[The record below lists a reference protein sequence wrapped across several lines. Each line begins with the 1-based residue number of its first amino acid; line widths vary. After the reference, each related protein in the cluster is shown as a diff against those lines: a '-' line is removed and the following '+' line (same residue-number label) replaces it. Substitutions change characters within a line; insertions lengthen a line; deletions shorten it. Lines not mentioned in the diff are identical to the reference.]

1 MLAMSVD
8 RDASNARTRARAV
21 IIGGGFGGLAAAVRL
36 RARGYD
42 VVVLERLDRVGGR
55 GRVLE
60 RDGFTFDCG
69 PTIITAPFLFEE
81 LWSLCGKTFS
91 DDIDLRALDPYYRVV
106 FDDGGQFNAFADD
119 TAMKQEVAR
128 ISPEDLDGYDRFMA
142 HSERLFHIG
151 FEKFGHIPFDTLG
164 QMAKIVPDLVWARAD
179 RSVYSVVC
187 DYVKHPHLRFALSY
201 HPLFIGGNPFRASS
215 IYCMISYFERH
226 WGVHFPMGGTGA
238 LVKGLVGLIEG
249 QGGVIRTNAE
259 VTEITVANGRATGVK
274 LASGETIA
282 ADIVVS
288 NADTALTYQKLL
300 AKAPRKRWTDRK
312 LDRANYS
319 MSCFV
324 WYFGTNKKYPDVPHH
339 TILLGPRYREHIAD
353 IFDRKILAEDFS
365 LYLYRPTATDPSL
378 APEGCDTFYALSP
391 VPHMDSGVDWSKK
404 AEPYRQAIA
413 RRLSQTL
420 LPGFED
426 ELATSHLFTPQN
438 FQDVLMSKKGAAF
451 GIEPI
456 LTQSAWFRPHNRSED
471 IEGLYLVGAGTHPG
485 AGVPTVLSSARV
497 LDVVVPDPRAISP
510 LSSM

>member
-1 MLAMSVD
+1 MPVD
-8 RDASNARTRARAV
+8 AGTANAPPPSRAV
-21 IIGGGFGGLAAAVRL
+21 IIGAGFGGLAAAIRL
-36 RARGYD
+36 GARGYD
-42 VVVLERLDRVGGR
+42 VTVLERLDRVGGR

-60 RDGFTFDCG
+60 ADGFTFDCG

-81 LWSLCGKTFS
+81 LWGLCGKTFS
-91 DDIDLRALDPYYRVV
+91 DDIDLRALDPYYRVI
-106 FDDGGQFNAFADD
+106 FDDGGRFDSFADD
-119 TAMKQEVAR
+119 AAMKREVAR
-128 ISPEDLDGYDRFMA
+128 ISPADVDGYQRFMA

-151 FEKFGHIPFDTLG
+151 FEKFGHIPIDTLG
-164 QMAKIVPDLVWARAD
+164 KMARIVPELVRARAD
-179 RSVYSVVC
+179 RSVHAVVS

-226 WGVHFPMGGTGA
+226 WGVHFAMGGTGA

-249 QGGVIRTNAE
+249 QGGRIRTRAD
-259 VTEITVANGRATGVK
+259 VTEILVENGRAVGVK
-274 LASGETIA
+274 LESGETVA

-288 NADTALTYQKLL
+288 DADTATTYSKLL
-300 AKAPRKRWTDRK
+300 ARAPRKRWTDRK
-312 LDRANYS
+312 LDRASYS

-324 WYFGTNKKYPDVPHH
+324 WYFGTKRKYPDVPHH
-339 TILLGPRYREHIAD
+339 TIMVGPRYREHIAD

-391 VPHMDSGVDWSKK
+391 VPHMDSGVDWAAK
-404 AEPYRQAIA
+404 AESYRRAIEKH
-413 RRLSQTL
+413 LSQTL
-420 LPGFED
+420 LPGLEH
-426 ELATSHLFTPQN
+426 EVVTSHVFTPQN
-438 FQDVLMSKKGAAF
+438 FQDVLQSRKGAAF

-471 IEGLYLVGAGTHPG
+471 VEGLYLVGASTHPG

-497 LDVVVPDPRAISP
+497 LDAVVPDPRPTRAA
-510 LSSM
+510 